1 MKISLETESAEET
14 RRLGERLASTLE
26 PGDIV
31 LLTGDLGAGKT
42 TLIQGV
48 ARGLEIHEQVTS
60 PTFVIVREYRG
71 FIPLYHVDAYRLEK
85 PSELSELGY
94 EEFWHLPGIVMIEW
108 GEKVASFFEPDL
120 LQVNM
125 RLSSAD
131 DRRQVELC
139 AVGDRWQEKLAKLE
153 RNMVQ

>member
-1 MKISLETESAEET
+1 MELLLETESADET
-14 RRLGERLASTLE
+14 RRLGERIASVLE
-26 PGDIV
+26 RGDIV

-42 TLIQGV
+42 TLVQGV

-60 PTFVIVREYRG
+60 PTFVIVHEYHG
-71 FIPLYHVDAYRLEK
+71 LMPVYHVDAYRLEK

-94 EEFWHLPGIVMIEW
+94 EEFWNLPGVVMIEW
-108 GEKVASFFEPDL
+108 GEKVMSFFEPDF

-125 RLSSAD
+125 LLSSSD

-139 AVGDRWQEKLAKLE
+139 AVGDRWQEKLARLG
-153 RNMVQ
+153 RSRQ